1 MRVVEV
7 FRWCRESTS
16 NFMVP
21 RQFDYQSRRA
31 LRWDK
36 IEMITADTVITTNHP
51 IYNNNLSM
59 PEEPEDRHCVESVP
73 VRFLTQQNITSS
85 RLNGTSFNETFIISI
100 FKFLISA
107 FFASLERDSPLVRG
121 LDHTSLLLSLSRQVV
136 FVPDITDYRII
147 SGSEHSSR
155 AWVCQECQ
163 EIKRL
168 NYHWY
173 RSDKN
178 IRTSV
183 SMNVIIWI
191 A

>member
-7 FRWCRESTS
+7 FRWCRESTLYGTS
-16 NFMVP
+16 
-21 RQFDYQSRRA
+21 QFHYQSRRA

-121 LDHTSLLLSLSRQVV
+121 LDHTSLLLSLLGRWCLFLISPIIVSS
-136 FVPDITDYRII
+136 I
-147 SGSEHSSR
+147 SGSEHS
-155 AWVCQECQ
+155 
-163 EIKRL
+163 
-168 NYHWY
+168 
-173 RSDKN
+173 
-178 IRTSV
+178 
-183 SMNVIIWI
+183 
-191 A
+191 